1 MNEPVKNEFLSDCR
15 SRLNNIMERLV
26 DFSQDKGNENFD
38 NIKFEFE
45 SLQVDFQELSF
56 GLDPHGKDMQRL
68 TGMMEKTEE
77 LFKKVDQML
86 PL

>member
-1 MNEPVKNEFLSDCR
+1 MNEPAKNEFLSDCY
-15 SRLNNIMERLV
+15 SGLQNIFQRLYDL
-26 DFSQDKGNENFD
+26 SQDKGNETFD
-38 NIKFEFE
+38 AIKFDFE

-56 GLDPHGKDMQRL
+56 GLDPHGKDMRQL
-68 TGMMEKTEE
+68 TGMMAKTEE